1 MNKNILWL
9 LGILVSL
16 SAGFT
21 SCSEDTQTA
30 DPYSDW
36 AVRNDAISTLSPPF
50 ARILLPENIGK
61 KY

>member
-21 SCSEDTQTA
+21 SCSEDTQRPIRTVTGQCA
-30 DPYSDW
+30 TMP
-36 AVRNDAISTLSPPF
+36 ISTLSPPF
-50 ARILLPENIGK
+50 ARILQPENIGK